1 MTSIG
6 TGYDLYTS
14 QFSPDGRVFQIDYA
28 GKAVDNSGTAVALRG
43 KDGVVFAVEK
53 IVQSKLYEP
62 DANKRIFSV
71 DRHIGIAVSGL
82 LPDGRALVDH
92 AANECSSYRADFGSS
107 VPIKYLVERISGYM
121 HAYTLYSAVRPF
133 GAAVMVGSW
142 TSSEGAQLFCLEPSG
157 AGCPQKW
164 LSATYWASRAKYVP
178 EPQTAALREA
188 EARGWKPATGLLMM
202 DSVAQASAPWKTQPV
217 WLPGSNGTCCSSKDR
232 CRASRS
238 VMTPAVEMCS

>member
-71 DRHIGIAVSGL
+71 DRHVGIAVSGL
-82 LPDGRALVDH
+82 VRKRSFAPFRGRSIHQPD
-92 AANECSSYRADFGSS
+92 
-107 VPIKYLVERISGYM
+107 K
-121 HAYTLYSAVRPF
+121 
-133 GAAVMVGSW
+133 
-142 TSSEGAQLFCLEPSG
+142 
-157 AGCPQKW
+157 
-164 LSATYWASRAKYVP
+164 
-178 EPQTAALREA
+178 
-188 EARGWKPATGLLMM
+188 
-202 DSVAQASAPWKTQPV
+202 
-217 WLPGSNGTCCSSKDR
+217 
-232 CRASRS
+232 
-238 VMTPAVEMCS
+238 